1 LEGTRPQLI
10 LIVDTSIPPV
20 KISDAALAQ
29 LLSEVRRHI
38 HRHPETGFR
47 EHRTSAYLQEL
58 LASRGLTIVE
68 PLAGTGFIVE
78 IDGGQPGPTIG
89 YRAELDAL
97 PTADAKTVSYAS
109 SDPAAAHL
117 CGHDAHMAIAVGVCL
132 LVDQL
137 RDGLHGSIRVLFQ
150 PNEEGIPTG
159 APVMI
164 ADGAIDGLREIF
176 CVHSDPTLE
185 VGKIGIRAGA
195 VTAAAASWIVR
206 LDGGKTGHSARPHDT
221 VDTVWLANQILTSF
235 YQLPGRIHDARR
247 TAVITACRFRAGE
260 ALNVIPEKV
269 EVGGTLRS
277 VDPDAL
283 KFLSGRM
290 QDVVAHM
297 GAIHGADATYEA
309 DLGLPGVVND
319 DHLVGVVRRTAEDLF
334 GPEAIF
340 DVPEPSMGGE
350 DFAYYLEHIPG
361 MLVRLGT
368 RGGEA
373 TGYPLHH
380 SLFDVDERALPIGA
394 RLMTKVL
401 QTRLAPPG

>member
-1 LEGTRPQLI
+1 
-10 LIVDTSIPPV
+10 VDTSTSTDT
-20 KISDAALAQ
+20 ISDISLAA

-47 EHRTSAYLQEL
+47 EHDTSAYLQAL
-58 LASRGLTIVE
+58 LAGRGMKVVE

-78 IDGGQPGPTIG
+78 IDGDHPGPTIG

-97 PTADAKTVSYAS
+97 PITDAKTVSYAS
-109 SDPAAAHL
+109 TDPNAAHL

-137 RDGLHGSIRVLFQ
+137 REGLHGSVRVLFQ

-159 APVMI
+159 APEMI

-185 VGKIGIRAGA
+185 VGKIGIRSGA
-195 VTAAAASWIVR
+195 VTAAAASWMVR
-206 LDGGKTGHSARPHDT
+206 IRSGKTGHSARPHET

-247 TAVITACRFRAGE
+247 TAVMTACRFRAGE
-260 ALNVIPEKV
+260 ALNVIPDEV
-269 EVGGTLRS
+269 EIGGTLRS
-277 VDPDAL
+277 IDPDAL
-283 KFLSGRM
+283 KLLSGRM
-290 QDVVAHM
+290 QDVVAHL
-297 GAIHGADATYEA
+297 GAIHGAYATYDA
-309 DLGLPGVVND
+309 DLSLPGVVND
-319 DHLVGVVRRTAEDLF
+319 DHLVEVVRRTVEELF
-334 GPEAIF
+334 GREAIF

-368 RGGEA
+368 RGGQE

-380 SLFDVDERALPIGA
+380 SLFDIDERALPIAA
-394 RLMTKVL
+394 RLMAKVL
-401 QTRLAPPG
+401 QTRLEPPR